1 MRIINRQAKRNYHIL
16 ETLEA
21 GIELLGSEVK
31 SLRVGRVDLSESFVR
46 ILREEAF
53 LVNANIPRFAQT
65 STKTYDPLRSRKLL
79 VHKSQIASLIGKT
92 SGKGTTLIPLSIYEK
107 YNRFKVE
114 VGLAKSKR
122 EFDKRKVIKER
133 DQLRRIQQELRGK
146 E

>member
-1 MRIINRQAKRNYHIL
+1 MRTINRQARRNYHIL
-16 ETLEA
+16 ETLEV

-31 SLRVGRVDLSESFVR
+31 SLRAGRVDLSESFVR

-53 LVNANIPRFAQT
+53 LINANIPRFAQA

-79 VHKSQIASLIGKT
+79 LHKEQIKSLIGKT
-92 SGKGTTLIPLSIYEK
+92 SGKGTTLIPLAIYDK
-107 YNRFKVE
+107 HNRFKVE
-114 VGLAKSKR
+114 VGLGKSKR
-122 EFDKRKVIKER
+122 EYDKRKVIKER